1 VPDARPV
8 LFCFDGSAQARA
20 AVEEAGR
27 QLEHGRRAIVAT
39 VWSPAELTSFVSGVV
54 PPPVGFDDQVADRAK
69 EVAEEGAELARAT
82 GFEATSEVA
91 RTADSIW
98 RALLTLADDH
108 DAGLVVLGSHGRTG
122 LSEVLLGSVAAA
134 VTQHTARPVLVV
146 HA

>member
-8 LFCFDGSAQARA
+8 LFCFDGSDQARA

-39 VWSPAELTSFVSGVV
+39 VWSPAELTSFVSATVAA
-54 PPPVGFDDQVADRAK
+54 PAGFDDQVADRAK
-69 EVAEEGAELARAT
+69 EVAEDGAELARAA
-82 GFEATSEVA
+82 GFEATSVVA

-98 RALLTLADDH
+98 RALVTLADDH
-108 DAGLVVLGSHGRTG
+108 EAGLVVLGSHGRTG

>member
-1 VPDARPV
+1 VPDERPV

-27 QLEHGRRAIVAT
+27 QLERGRRASVAT
-39 VWSPAELTSFVSGVV
+39 VWSPAELTSFVGATLAV
-54 PPPVGFDDQVADRAK
+54 PVGFDDQVAGNAM
-69 EVAEEGAELARAT
+69 EVAEAGAKLAREA
-82 GFEATSEVA
+82 GFEATPVAA
-91 RTADSIW
+91 RTTDSIW
-98 RALLTLADDH
+98 RALVSLADEH

>member
-1 VPDARPV
+1 VPDERPV

-27 QLEHGRRAIVAT
+27 QLERSRRAIVAT
-39 VWSPAELTSFVSGVV
+39 VWSPAELMSFVGATLAE
-54 PPPVGFDDQVADRAK
+54 PVGFDDQVASNAM
-69 EVAEEGAELARAT
+69 EVAEAGAKLAREA
-82 GFEATSEVA
+82 GFEATPVVA

-98 RALLTLADDH
+98 RALVSLADEH
-108 DAGLVVLGSHGRTG
+108 EAGLVVLGSHGRTG

>member
-1 VPDARPV
+1 VPDERPV
-8 LFCFDGSAQARA
+8 LFCFDGSTQARA

-39 VWSPAELTSFVSGVV
+39 VWSPAEQTSFVGAAVEV
-54 PPPVGFDDQVADRAK
+54 PVGFDDQVAARAM
-69 EVAEEGAELARAT
+69 EVAEIGAKLVGAA
-82 GFEATSEVA
+82 GFEATPVVA
-91 RTADSIW
+91 RTTDSIW
-98 RALLTLADDH
+98 RALVTLADEH
-108 DAGLVVLGSHGRTG
+108 EVGLVVLGSHGRTG

>member
-8 LFCFDGSAQARA
+8 LFCFDGSDQARA

-39 VWSPAELTSFVSGVV
+39 VWSPAELTSFVGATVAV
-54 PPPVGFDDQVADRAK
+54 PPGFDDQVADRAK
-69 EVAEEGAELARAT
+69 EVADDGAELARAA
-82 GFEATSEVA
+82 GFEATSVVA

-98 RALLTLADDH
+98 RALVTLADDH
-108 DAGLVVLGSHGRTG
+108 EAGLVVLGSHGRTG